1 VSSRLHGAS
10 QDSEGGFIG
19 RMFVFALVGTLMATL
34 ANAKSFGP
42 AQAEVMRAVATN
54 VQMGIVPGSGH
65 K

>member
-1 VSSRLHGAS
+1 
-10 QDSEGGFIG
+10 
-19 RMFVFALVGTLMATL
+19 MFVFALVETLMATL

-54 VQMGIVPGSGH
+54 AQMGIVPGSGH